1 MNHRNL
7 KFKNEKYAII
17 EVYIL
22 NKKYLKK
29 KIKKKNIIH
38 SVLDKEMV

>member
-7 KFKNEKYAII
+7 KLKNEKNAKI

-22 NKKYLKK
+22 NKRYLKK
-29 KIKKKNIIH
+29 KSIIH